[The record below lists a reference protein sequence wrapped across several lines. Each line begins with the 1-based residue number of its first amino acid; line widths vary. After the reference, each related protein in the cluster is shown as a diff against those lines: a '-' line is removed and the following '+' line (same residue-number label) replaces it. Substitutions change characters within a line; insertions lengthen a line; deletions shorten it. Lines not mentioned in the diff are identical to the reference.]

1 MMNYDLTD
9 NWVESIR
16 VYIFTEEYM
25 FFVEQFLDETCNK
38 KGEPTMYMA
47 LGKGD
52 YINSRRGSNI
62 EWGEDPGITYD
73 AKTILS
79 EKPKRVEPD
88 DRSALFNGVLE
99 RGVYGD

>member
-52 YINSRRGSNI
+52 YINSRRGSNR
-62 EWGEDPGITYD
+62 EGGEDPGITYD